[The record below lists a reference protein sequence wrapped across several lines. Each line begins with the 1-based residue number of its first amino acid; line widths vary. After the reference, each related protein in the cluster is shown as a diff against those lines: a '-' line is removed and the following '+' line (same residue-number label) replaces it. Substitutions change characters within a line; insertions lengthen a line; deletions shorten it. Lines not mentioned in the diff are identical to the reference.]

1 MESFSAKELGQL
13 TEALK
18 NIERQLDEA
27 RDGRKQTYA
36 RLESIDRKVDHLD
49 WRVVALEQKLT
60 TMSPTVDEFVQHKL
74 QVQGAG
80 KAGVFIWRFAGY
92 LLTAVGSGIA
102 VYAWIASHVTFK

>member
-1 MESFSAKELGQL
+1 MNDKELGQL

-27 RDGRKQTYA
+27 RQGRKQHYD

-49 WRVVALEQKLT
+49 WRVADLEKKLN
-60 TMSPTVDEFVQHKL
+60 TMSPTVDEFAHYRT

-80 KAGVFIWRFAGY
+80 KLGRVIWTGAGY
-92 LLTAVGSGIA
+92 LLTAAGSA
-102 VYAWIASHVTFK
+102 VAMYMWVISHVTIK